1 MLYALRKLIAFV
13 FLGGIFWYIY
23 RDLHKLWN
31 PTFRVSVGVLVS
43 LFLFVWLVVP
53 PVVVYFRA
61 RERRARNRAGF
72 AVWKAELGAAGPRPL
87 RGKGLR
93 LAVEENESIYFVEK
107 GTLYADSDEGFGER
121 LTPSRVG
128 DVAFPALGGKWFKAQ
143 RVRFWLTD
151 RRLCFVGKDLDVTMP
166 LTDLVSFQV
175 HAGGLVFV
183 VRRAGRS
190 RRFAFTFHNPL
201 VTAEVLRSVRK

>member
-31 PTFRVSVGVLVS
+31 PTFQLSVGVLVT
-43 LFLFVWLVVP
+43 LFLIVWLVVP
-53 PVVVYFRA
+53 PLVVYFRV
-61 RERRARNRAGF
+61 RERRAKNRAGF
-72 AVWKAELGAAGPRPL
+72 AAWKAELGAAGPQPL
-87 RGKGLR
+87 HGKGLR
-93 LAVEENESIYFVEK
+93 LEVADGESIYFVEK
-107 GTLYADSDEGFGER
+107 GTIYADSDEGFGER
-121 LTPSRVG
+121 LTPGRVG

-151 RRLCFVGKDLDVTMP
+151 RRLVFVGKGLEVTAP
-166 LTDLVSFQV
+166 LGDLVSFQV
-175 HAGGLVFV
+175 HAGGLVFT
-183 VRRAGRS
+183 VRRADRN

-201 VTAEVLRSVRK
+201 VTAEVLRSLKK

>member
-31 PTFRVSVGVLVS
+31 PTFQISVGVLVT

-53 PVVVYFRA
+53 PAVVYYRV
-61 RERRARNRAGF
+61 RQRRAKNRAGF
-72 AVWKAELGAAGPRPL
+72 MAWKAELGEAGPQPL
-87 RGKGLR
+87 KGKGLR
-93 LAVEENESIYFVEK
+93 LEVVPGEQIYFVEK
-107 GTLYADSDEGFGER
+107 GTLYADSDAGFGER
-121 LTPSRVG
+121 LTPGRVG

-143 RVRFWLTD
+143 RVRFWLTN
-151 RRLCFVGKDLDVTMP
+151 RRLCFVGKDLDVTTS
-166 LTDLVSFQV
+166 LADLVSYQV

-183 VRRAGRS
+183 VRSAGRN

-201 VTAEVLRSVRK
+201 VTAKVLKTVQS